1 MKTGRDII
9 ETIRLPATGGW
20 RLLGRWGAVE
30 DPVAA
35 AQAERDARVQAAAA
49 ELSATA
55 LARARA
61 RAAAAAPPRR
71 GLLERVTGGRWG
83 RARAAED
90 AEKAEEAARAALE
103 EAAAPAADSGDG
115 WDVDEDEYFEA
126 EGMPAIYEN
135 SEDDDDYEDRFTKRA
150 GYVPMYVPMYTGA
163 RVLPKRG
170 GHTTG
175 ARRVR
180 GRSRTRR

>member
-1 MKTGRDII
+1 MLRFSGVSK
-9 ETIRLPATGGW
+9 A
-20 RLLGRWGAVE
+20 LGRMMVGQAPAVPSNKSDE
-30 DPVAA
+30 I
-35 AQAERDARVQAAAA
+35 RGRWRSAAAA
-49 ELSATA
+49 NA
-55 LARARA
+55 ARARLTQA
-61 RAAAAAPPRR
+61 DIAAMAAAADPR
-71 GLLERVTGGRWG
+71 GGWEADEDG
-83 RARAAED
+83 DIFAD
-90 AEKAEEAARAALE
+90 AEGV
-103 EAAAPAADSGDG
+103 PA
-115 WDVDEDEYFEA
+115 V
-126 EGMPAIYEN
+126 YEN

>member
-1 MKTGRDII
+1 MMVGQAPAVPSNKSD
-9 ETIRLPATGGW
+9 EIR
-20 RLLGRWGAVE
+20 GRW
-30 DPVAA
+30 
-35 AQAERDARVQAAAA
+35 RSAAAA
-49 ELSATA
+49 NA
-55 LARARA
+55 ARLTQADIA
-61 RAAAAAPPRR
+61 AMAAAANPR
-71 GLLERVTGGRWG
+71 GGWEADKDG
-83 RARAAED
+83 DIFADAEGDEFED
-90 AEKAEEAARAALE
+90 AEGV
-103 EAAAPAADSGDG
+103 PA
-115 WDVDEDEYFEA
+115 V
-126 EGMPAIYEN
+126 YEN